1 MNQIERE
8 YKNALDEVRFSQE
21 AKERM
26 MKNLMK
32 QEERAPVR
40 RGGFRPLRAGL
51 IAAAACAALLG
62 TAGAANV
69 MARQANINFLDS
81 YGEAED
87 AQKAR
92 QGDDSL
98 GVYRLLEDLKDYDEC
113 TPLDM
118 EVLWNGEPGA
128 TLVEETV
135 GIDGEGWTAKRV
147 IQYERD
153 GKTYQST
160 MYKAEAPSG
169 YNSLWKSWDTSW
181 LEEHYTSTARQ
192 TFFKQVETGGK
203 IDQISVL
210 GEFRGQGDTVF
221 NVQYSW
227 IGGVTFDDQNYLRE
241 EYDHIETYT
250 TADGVKVTIM
260 TAPSNSG
267 KTLFWAEMLSGGGF
281 FSMFGTQVELDELHS
296 ILDSLNLSRMLEY
309 APAH

>member
-98 GVYRLLEDLKDYDEC
+98 GE
-113 TPLDM
+113 
-118 EVLWNGEPGA
+118 
-128 TLVEETV
+128 
-135 GIDGEGWTAKRV
+135 
-147 IQYERD
+147 
-153 GKTYQST
+153 
-160 MYKAEAPSG
+160 
-169 YNSLWKSWDTSW
+169 
-181 LEEHYTSTARQ
+181 
-192 TFFKQVETGGK
+192 
-203 IDQISVL
+203 
-210 GEFRGQGDTVF
+210 
-221 NVQYSW
+221 
-227 IGGVTFDDQNYLRE
+227 
-241 EYDHIETYT
+241 
-250 TADGVKVTIM
+250 
-260 TAPSNSG
+260 
-267 KTLFWAEMLSGGGF
+267 
-281 FSMFGTQVELDELHS
+281 
-296 ILDSLNLSRMLEY
+296 
-309 APAH
+309 

>member
-1 MNQIERE
+1 MNRIERE
-8 YKNALDEVRFSQE
+8 YKNALDEMCFSQE

-26 MKNLMK
+26 MNNLMNQK
-32 QEERAPVR
+32 EQEQAPVKR
-40 RGGFRPLRAGL
+40 HSFRPLRTAL
-51 IAAAACAALLG
+51 IAAVACAALLG

-69 MARQANINFLDS
+69 IARQANINFLGS

-87 AQKAR
+87 AQKAQ

-98 GVYRLLEDLKDYDEC
+98 DGAYGDLKDYDEC
-113 TPLDM
+113 TPPDM
-118 EVLWNGEPGA
+118 EALWNGEPGA

-135 GIDGEGWTAKRV
+135 GTDGEGWTAKRV
-147 IQYERD
+147 IQYEWD

-160 MYKAEAPSG
+160 MYKAEVPSG

-181 LEEHYTSTARQ
+181 LEEHYTSTAQ
-192 TFFKQVETGGK
+192 TFFEQVETGGK
-203 IDQISVL
+203 IDHISVL

-221 NVQYSW
+221 HVQYSW
-227 IGGVTFDDQNYLRE
+227 IGGAIFDDPIYLRE

-267 KTLFWAEMLSGGGF
+267 KTLFWAEMVSGGGY
-281 FSMFGTQVELDELHS
+281 FSMFGTQVELDELYT
-296 ILDSLNLSRMLEY
+296 ILDSLSLSNLLEY
-309 APAH
+309 ELVG

>member
-1 MNQIERE
+1 MSQIERE
-8 YKNALDEVRFSQE
+8 YKNALDDVRFSE
-21 AKERM
+21 AEKERM
-26 MKNLMK
+26 MNNLMNQK
-32 QEERAPVR
+32 EQEQAQVGR
-40 RGGFRPLRAGL
+40 RGFRPLRAGL
-51 IAAAACAALLG
+51 IAAAACAALVM
-62 TAGAANV
+62 TAGAATIV
-69 MARQANINFLDS
+69 ARQANINFLGS

-87 AQKAR
+87 AQKAQ

-98 GVYRLLEDLKDYDEC
+98 DGAYGDLKDYDEG
-113 TPLDM
+113 TPPDM
-118 EVLWNGEPGA
+118 EALWNGEPGA

-135 GIDGEGWTAKRV
+135 GTDGEGWTAKRV

-181 LEEHYTSTARQ
+181 LEEHYTSTAQ

-227 IGGVTFDDQNYLRE
+227 IGGVIYGDQYYLRE

-281 FSMFGTQVELDELHS
+281 FSMFGTQVELDELHT
-296 ILDSLNLSRMLEY
+296 ILDSLNLSNLLEY
-309 APAH
+309 EPVG

>member
-1 MNQIERE
+1 MTERE
-8 YKNALDEVRFSQE
+8 YQKAMECFTPGPGLRARVQAEV
-21 AKERM
+21 
-26 MKNLMK
+26 
-32 QEERAPVR
+32 ERAEKPRARV
-40 RGGFRPLRAGL
+40 RPLRTVL
-51 IAAAACAALLG
+51 IAAAVCAALLG

-69 MARQANINFLDS
+69 IARQANINFLDS

-87 AQKAR
+87 AQKAQ

-98 GVYRLLEDLKDYDEC
+98 DGVYGDLKDYDEC
-113 TPLDM
+113 TPPDM
-118 EVLWNGEPGA
+118 EALWNGEPGA

-135 GIDGEGWTAKRV
+135 GTDGEGWTAKRV
-147 IQYERD
+147 IQYEWD

-160 MYKAEAPSG
+160 MYKAEAPSD

-181 LEEHYTSTARQ
+181 LEEHYTSTAEQ

-227 IGGVTFDDQNYLRE
+227 SDGVIFGDQYYLRE
-241 EYDHIETYT
+241 EYDHIETYIT
-250 TADGVKVTIM
+250 SDGVKVTIM

-296 ILDSLNLSRMLEY
+296 ILDSLSLSRMLEY
-309 APAH
+309 APAQ